1 MIKNIWILLIS
12 LSFIG
17 LYQCESIDLLM
28 PNVSPQTKDSYL
40 CVAKELTENDPKFIT
55 QFVPHSHKE
64 VAHHILVYACEVP
77 GVVSESGVW

>member
-1 MIKNIWILLIS
+1 
-12 LSFIG
+12 
-17 LYQCESIDLLM
+17 M